1 MIVNFR
7 NYKISRDVYN
17 LVRISILIIIKK
29 SNWLI
34 GWEKSM
40 YSKEKKKAHI
50 HNWKIGVPTG
60 SNYPWNWYTCLII
73 ESLDYKIIK
82 NICLANYAT

>member
-1 MIVNFR
+1 
-7 NYKISRDVYN
+7 
-17 LVRISILIIIKK
+17 
-29 SNWLI
+29 
-34 GWEKSM
+34 M

-50 HNWKIGVPTG
+50 HNWKIDVPTG
-60 SNYPWNWYTCLII
+60 SIYPWNWYTCLII